1 MHRSEAK
8 AYSVGEITM
17 SETYRKL
24 RAVEE
29 AIVAQRRAILIL
41 DKEKADTSSARRA
54 LAELLRELDAALRT
68 CSGRRAAWLTSDG
81 VKSFC

>member
-1 MHRSEAK
+1 MHRPEAK
-8 AYSVGEITM
+8 AYSVGENTM

-41 DKEKADTSSARRA
+41 DKEKADTASARRA
-54 LAELLRELDAALRT
+54 LAELLGELDAVLRA
-68 CSGRRAAWLTSDG
+68 CSGRRAAWLTSDA